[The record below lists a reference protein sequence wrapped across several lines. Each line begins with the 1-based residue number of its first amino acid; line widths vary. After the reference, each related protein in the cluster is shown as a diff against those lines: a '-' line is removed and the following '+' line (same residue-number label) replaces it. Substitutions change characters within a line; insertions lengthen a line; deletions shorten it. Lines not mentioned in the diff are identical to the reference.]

1 MSYLKPKNPYSPGY
15 ALPEN
20 VLTEPKHRGTITTNW
35 APRGTIDS
43 YRAAKPRSAWASGY
57 ALPKNVLRETPGQG
71 VLTTNWA
78 PKGTIDSYVSPEMRT
93 PLPADVE
100 DRGGLQVLEGLYEAK
115 IPGKPAVSKDDVIG
129 RFGRQAAKDIIK
141 AAKGGKT
148 PEERIAIVKSVL
160 SSISPSLRTEVE
172 NKAKKLQAKRHMPA
186 LEALEK
192 AIGMALANHLAEQ
205 WMTLGEGRRPKD
217 GLLSVGGVSWEEMYG
232 SRDLGFDISDV
243 GNAIKSAGNAIKNTA
258 QKVANAAC
266 KAANHPAAGVAAAGV
281 AVANGAPPDKGQQAV
296 DTAKQVCAA
305 TEKYR
310 DTGTKSKGSVAPGT
324 APKPT
329 GMRRGFFDVQAYKE
343 RITGTAS
350 GGPNDPAR
358 IAAEQAAGGASM
370 SNTTKIAL
378 GVGAVAAVGALVYF
392 SRKK

>member
-1 MSYLKPKNPYSPGY
+1 MSYLKPKNPYNPGY
-15 ALPEN
+15 ALPKN
-20 VLTEPKHRGTITTNW
+20 VLTEPKHRGTVTTNW

-78 PKGTIDSYVSPEMRT
+78 PKGTIDSYVAPTMRT

-129 RFGRQAAKDIIK
+129 RFGRQAAKEIIK

-148 PEERIAIVKSVL
+148 PEERIAIVKGVL

-172 NKAKKLQAKRHMPA
+172 NKAKKLQAKRRMPA

-192 AIGMALANHLAEQ
+192 ALAMAFANHLAEQ
-205 WMTLGEGRRPKD
+205 WQALGQGRRPKD
-217 GLLSVGGVSWEEMYG
+217 GLLSVGGVSWEEMHG
-232 SRDLGFDISDV
+232 ARDLGFSISGAWDK
-243 GNAIKSAGNAIKNTA
+243 IKDAGSATVAKTKEVASKIKEYS
-258 QKVANAAC
+258 C
-266 KAANHPAAGVAAAGV
+266 KAANHPTAPLVAG
-281 AVANGAPPDKGQQAV
+281 
-296 DTAKQVCAA
+296 AA
-305 TEKYR
+305 T
-310 DTGTKSKGSVAPGT
+310 TIGGGSPQIGMQGAQT
-324 APKPT
+324 A
-329 GMRRGFFDVQAYKE
+329 QQICA
-343 RITGTAS
+343 
-350 GGPNDPAR
+350 
-358 IAAEQAAGGASM
+358 IAGQPAGGAPAAASSSGGRGFMQYAGAVARSGRTGYAPGQTVSQGGAPM

-378 GVGAVAAVGALVYF
+378 GVGAVAAVGALVYLAK
-392 SRKK
+392 RK